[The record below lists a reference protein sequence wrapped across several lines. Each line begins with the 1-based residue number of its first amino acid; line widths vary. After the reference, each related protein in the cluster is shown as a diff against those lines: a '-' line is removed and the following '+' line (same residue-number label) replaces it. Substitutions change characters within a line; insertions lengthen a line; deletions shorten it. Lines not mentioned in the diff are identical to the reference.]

1 MNHLLHKNESPSM
14 LLTKNN
20 SESKKENC
28 AELYFVLMTEDITKI
43 NKSEIFVAKDSKFAV
58 SKFKLQLE
66 NYGLNIVNHISLS
79 KLLMK
84 SEHSHQ

>member
-1 MNHLLHKNESPSM
+1 M

-20 SESKKENC
+20 SEIKKGNC

-43 NKSEIFVAKDSKFAV
+43 NKSEIFVAKDSKFTV

-84 SEHSHQ
+84 SQHSHQ